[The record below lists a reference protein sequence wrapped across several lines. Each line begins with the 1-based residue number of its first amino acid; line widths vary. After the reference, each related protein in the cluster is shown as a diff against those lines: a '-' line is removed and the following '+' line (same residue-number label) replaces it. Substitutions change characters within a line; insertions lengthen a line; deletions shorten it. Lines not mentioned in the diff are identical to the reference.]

1 MLEVQRIDAIEVGNT
16 LGEGVLWNHKEQS
29 VWWTDIHECKLYR
42 LSWPGRELEV
52 FDTPE
57 RLCAFAFTDRENC
70 IVAAFETGF
79 ALFDYR
85 QGKILWQKTL
95 LEKGSGLR
103 FNDGKIDRQGR
114 FWAGTMA
121 EDGREDAAGVLYCL
135 EANGVVSQQESNI
148 FISNG
153 CCWDV
158 NSSHFYFA
166 DSPRRSIYRYKFDAR
181 RGDIGQRE
189 LFARTMFGIYP
200 DGATVDS
207 EGYLWSAQWRGARI
221 QRYSPD
227 GKLAGAI
234 PVPVSQP
241 TCVTF
246 GGPDLDLMFV
256 TTAKE
261 SLNEWTL
268 DREWQAGNLFVF
280 KTPFKGVMGFRF
292 NTAQLLDKLVQPV
305 PSEELVP
312 A

>member
-29 VWWTDIHECKLYR
+29 VWWTDIHACKLYR
-42 LSWPGRELEV
+42 LTWPGRVLEV

-57 RLCAFAFTDRENC
+57 RLCAFAFTERDDC

-85 QGKILWQKTL
+85 RGRILWRKTL
-95 LEKGSGLR
+95 LEKGCGVR
-103 FNDGKIDRQGR
+103 FNDGKVDRQGR

-121 EDGREDAAGVLYCL
+121 EDGREEPAGVLYCL
-135 EANGVVSQQESNI
+135 EVNGVVSEQVKGVH
-148 FISNG
+148 ISNG

-158 NSSHFYFA
+158 SSSHFYFA

-181 RGDIGQRE
+181 RGDLGRRE

-200 DGATVDS
+200 DGATVDA

-227 GKLAGAI
+227 GKLAGAV

-246 GGPDLDLMFV
+246 GGPNMDLMFV
-256 TTAKE
+256 TSARE
-261 SLNEWTL
+261 SLNEWSL

-280 KTPFKGVMGFRF
+280 QTPFKGAMGFRF
-292 NTAQLLDKLVQPV
+292 STNQLLEKIAEP
-305 PSEELVP
+305 EP

>member
-16 LGEGVLWNHKEQS
+16 LGEGVLWNSKEQS

-42 LSWPGRELEV
+42 LTWPGRELEV

-57 RLCAFAFTDRENC
+57 RLCAFAFTDRDDC

-79 ALFDYR
+79 ALYDYR
-85 QGKILWQKTL
+85 RGQILWQKTL

-135 EANGVVSQQESNI
+135 EPNGVVSEQEKNV

-158 NSSHFYFA
+158 DSSHFYFA

-181 RGDIGQRE
+181 RGDLGERE

-200 DGATVDS
+200 DGATVDAD
-207 EGYLWSAQWRGARI
+207 GYLWSAQWRGARI
-221 QRYSPD
+221 QRYTPD
-227 GKLAGAI
+227 GKLAGAV

-246 GGPDLDLMFV
+246 GGANMDLMFV

-280 KTPFKGVMGFRF
+280 KTPFKGIMGFRF
-292 NTAQLLDKLVQPV
+292 STVQLLQKLA
-305 PSEELVP
+305 ET

>member
-16 LGEGVLWNHKEQS
+16 LGEGVLWNSTEQS

-42 LSWPGRELEV
+42 LTWPGRELEV

-70 IVAAFETGF
+70 IVAAFESGF

-85 QGKILWQKTL
+85 RGKILWQKTL
-95 LEKGSGLR
+95 LQKGSGLR

-121 EDGREDAAGVLYCL
+121 EDGRDSAAGILYCL
-135 EANGVVSQQESNI
+135 EPNGIVSEQEKNI
-148 FISNG
+148 HISNG

-181 RGDIGQRE
+181 RGDLSERE
-189 LFARTMFGIYP
+189 LFARTMFGVYP
-200 DGATVDS
+200 DGATVDAD
-207 EGYLWSAQWRGARI
+207 GYLWSAQWRGARV
-221 QRYSPD
+221 QRYAPD
-227 GKLAGAI
+227 GNLAGAI

-246 GGPDLDLMFV
+246 GGPDMNLMFV

-280 KTPFKGVMGFRF
+280 RTPFKGVMGFRF
-292 NTAQLLDKLVQPV
+292 NTSQILQQEAVA
-305 PSEELVP
+305 EL

>member
-1 MLEVQRIDAIEVGNT
+1 MLDVERIDAIQVNNT
-16 LGEGVLWNHKEQS
+16 LGEGVLWNSRESS
-29 VWWTDIHECKLYR
+29 VWWTDIHEKKLYR
-42 LSWPGRELEV
+42 LTWPERELEV

-57 RLCAFAFTDRENC
+57 RLCAFAFTDLDNC

-79 ALFDYR
+79 ALYDYR
-85 QGKILWQKTL
+85 QEKVLWKKSVLQK
-95 LEKGSGLR
+95 GGGIR

-121 EDGREDAAGVLYCL
+121 EDGREEAAGILYCL
-135 EANGVVSQQESNI
+135 DSNGVVSQHAQNI
-148 FISNG
+148 HISNG

-158 NSSHFYFA
+158 SSSHFYFA
-166 DSPRRSIYRYKFDAR
+166 DSPRRSIYRYKFDPR
-181 RGDIGQRE
+181 RGDLGERE
-189 LFARTMFGIYP
+189 LFARTALGIYP

-221 QRYSPD
+221 QRYSPE

-246 GGPDLDLMFV
+246 GGANMDLMFV
-256 TTAKE
+256 TSARE
-261 SLNEWTL
+261 SLHEWTL
-268 DREWQAGNLFVF
+268 DRERLAGSLLVF
-280 KTPFKGVMGFRF
+280 KTPFKGVIGFRF
-292 NTAQLLDKLVQPV
+292 STTQLLNQCDAVQK
-305 PSEELVP
+305 PSEPVT